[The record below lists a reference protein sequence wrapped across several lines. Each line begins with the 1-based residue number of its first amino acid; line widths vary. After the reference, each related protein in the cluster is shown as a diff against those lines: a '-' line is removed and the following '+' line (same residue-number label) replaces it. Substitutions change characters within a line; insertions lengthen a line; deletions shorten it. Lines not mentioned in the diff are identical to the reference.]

1 MIFALEEIVSP
12 GSSRMELFPERPALL
27 GAIGFGIRLLP
38 FRNTLPSFHTA
49 PLCFT
54 LNRKTYTTR
63 TVRKF
68 HMESGR
74 KGREVIR
81 SRPISPG
88 QGTKEKGNYTGQC
101 SSLGVNSLSHITG
114 HSSPTVWYKE
124 VESP

>member
-1 MIFALEEIVSP
+1 MGDSELTFPHAHIKTTSTCGVILIENKLE
-12 GSSRMELFPERPALL
+12 
-27 GAIGFGIRLLP
+27 
-38 FRNTLPSFHTA
+38 T
-49 PLCFT
+49 
-54 LNRKTYTTR
+54 NRKTYTTR

-101 SSLGVNSLSHITG
+101 SSLGVSGLSHITR
-114 HSSPTVWYKE
+114 HCSPTVWHKE